1 MTTHLIIPDTHAH
14 YQHHNKR
21 AEWLGELIAD
31 VHPDVVVHI
40 GDNWDMPS
48 LSSYDR
54 GKKCFQGRSYRADI
68 DAGLDFHD
76 RLWHRVK
83 RRKKGLP
90 RSVFCIG
97 NHEQRIARAIN
108 LQPEL
113 EGAIGY
119 QDLQLDRYYDDVV
132 DYEGSTPGHID
143 IDGITYAHYFISGV
157 AGRPVGG
164 EHPATSLINKKF
176 SSATCGHLHLVD
188 WSTRMA
194 LNGKRIMGCFA
205 GCYQDYNSDWAG
217 VINNLWWSGVVI
229 KRGVEDGRYDP
240 EFVSLQQIKREY
252 GRCSPG

>member
-1 MTTHLIIPDTHAH
+1 MTTHLVIPDTHAH

-21 AEWLGELIAD
+21 ADWLGEFIAD
-31 VHPDVVVHI
+31 VKPDVVIHI

-54 GKKCFQGRSYRADI
+54 GRKSFQGRSYRADI
-68 DAGLDFHD
+68 DAGLEFHD
-76 RLWHRVK
+76 RMWRRVR
-83 RRKKGLP
+83 RRKKGMP

-97 NHEQRIARAIN
+97 NHEHRIYRAID

-119 QDLQLDRYYDDVV
+119 NDLQLNDYYDDVV
-132 DYEGSTPGHID
+132 DYEGCTPGHIE

-164 EHPATSLINKKF
+164 EHPASSLVTKKL
-176 SSATCGHLHLVD
+176 SSATCGHLHLAD

-194 LNGKRIMGCFA
+194 LNGKRLMGCFV
-205 GCYQDYNSDWAG
+205 GCYQDYVSDWAG
-217 VINNLWWSGVVI
+217 VISNLWWSGVVV
-229 KRGVEDGRYDP
+229 KKNVEDGCYDP
-240 EFVSLQQIKREY
+240 EFVSLDRLKKEY
-252 GRCSPG
+252 GRA

>member
-1 MTTHLIIPDTHAH
+1 MTTHLVIPDTHAH

-21 AEWLGELIAD
+21 ADWLGEFIAD
-31 VHPDVVVHI
+31 IRPDVVIHI

-54 GKKCFQGRSYRADI
+54 GRKSFQGRSYRADI
-68 DAGLDFHD
+68 DAGLEFHD
-76 RLWHRVK
+76 RLWSRVR
-83 RRKKGLP
+83 RRKKKQP

-97 NHEQRIARAIN
+97 NHEHRIHRAIE

-119 QDLQLDRYYDDVV
+119 QDLDLKKYYDDVV
-132 DYEGSTPGHID
+132 NYEGSTPGHIE

-164 EHPATSLINKKF
+164 EHPASSLITKKL
-176 SSATCGHLHLVD
+176 SSATCGHLHLAD

-194 LNGKRIMGCFA
+194 LHGNRIMGCFA
-205 GCYQDYNSDWAG
+205 GCYQDYISDWAG
-217 VINNLWWSGVVI
+217 VISNLWWSGVVV
-229 KRGVEDGRYDP
+229 KRGVENGQYDP
-240 EFVSLQQIKREY
+240 EFVSLERLKKEY
-252 GRCSPG
+252 GKCS